1 MLVFHPA
8 YNLTSSECLS
18 TKLHGIWKGT
28 SFESVWRV
36 DPGIF
41 YLVIDGFLP
50 TEPIEC
56 CEFSDSCDVSAELA
70 CDPRLLPFPLCER
83 HTRWIFLAAT
93 FCLSASAFGSSSG
106 TDADRFLT
114 STDLIAFAGTG
125 ESSDVPDRVGLT
137 AAAGFGLLCEP
148 TDVPEGFGFT
158 PPFPSGV
165 LQPVDDAC
173 FSGLSSGGVDFDST
187 EIADVSILSSGSGA
201 PRVTLNVFDRFAAT
215 TFLRSTVADPVRL
228 ELAGL
233 VLRFVTGVLG
243 VVLTGVLTGVLAGAG
258 CSWDLSRRISWS
270 FSLS

>member
-106 TDADRFLT
+106 TDAERFLT
-114 STDLIAFAGTG
+114 STDLIAFGGTG

-148 TDVPEGFGFT
+148 TDVLEGFGFA

-233 VLRFVTGVLG
+233 ALRFVTGVLG